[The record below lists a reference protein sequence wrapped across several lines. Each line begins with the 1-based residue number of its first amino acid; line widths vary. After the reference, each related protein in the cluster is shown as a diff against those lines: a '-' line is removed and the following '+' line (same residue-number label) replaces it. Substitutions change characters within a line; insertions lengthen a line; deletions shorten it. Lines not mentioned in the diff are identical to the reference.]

1 MITIPLRVSGVDA
14 NNQHFSEDT
23 RTVTI
28 NRHGARVPVSRPL
41 ASGRVLHIA
50 NLVSHQDAD
59 FRVIGPLT
67 PTTEKGGDWGIACV
81 DPGENI
87 WAIQFPPLPAG
98 QASQSKALLECREC
112 RSVALLDTSLVEI
125 EVLESSGIIT
135 RKCPSCGYSTP
146 FGYAEKQI
154 AMAVPSEVN
163 AMVGEAQARETSA
176 SPGADQR
183 RHRRVALQLPALIRD
198 YYNHVEITKTENV
211 SKGGFCFR
219 SDKDY
224 LLGQGIMVV
233 CPYNPDGSNI
243 ETRARV
249 VRRQEAGGATRKI
262 YGVRYLADR
271 E

>member
-1 MITIPLRVSGVDA
+1 MITIPLRISGVDA
-14 NNQHFSEDT
+14 NNQKFSEDT

-28 NRHGARVPVSRPL
+28 NRHGARVQVSRPL
-41 ASGRVLHIA
+41 NSGCVLHLL
-50 NLVSHQDAD
+50 NLVSHRDAD

-67 PTTEKGGDWGIACV
+67 PATDKGGEWGVACV
-81 DPGENI
+81 EPGENI
-87 WAIQFPPLPAG
+87 WAIQFPPPLAG
-98 QASQSKALLECREC
+98 QTSESKALLECREC
-112 RSVALLDTSLVEI
+112 RTAALLDTSLVEI

-135 RKCPSCGYSTP
+135 RECPRCGGSTP

-163 AMVGEAQARETSA
+163 AMVGEAQARGTST
-176 SPGADQR
+176 GVDQR
-183 RHRRVALQLPALIRD
+183 RHRRVALQLPIRIRD
-198 YYNHVEITKTENV
+198 YYGQVEITKTENV

-233 CPYNPDGSNI
+233 CPYNPSGSNI

-249 VRRQEAGGATRKI
+249 VRRQVAGGVTRKI
-262 YGVRYLADR
+262 YGARYLTDI